1 MSTMAARR
9 TVIATSARA
18 LGAAL
23 TLGAGV
29 ALVAGAVLIPL
40 PSHSVGVPSVEVA
53 PTPLP
58 QSLVCAGSLLQL
70 SNGGG
75 TDATSA
81 SGIGSPKRSSGASEA
96 DVDIEQSPLAAP
108 DNTTATDETVPTV
121 VTAPDADP
129 GVLLAAAQSVA
140 VSQEDVAGLA
150 ATNCAEARADT
161 WLVGGATTVGRTSFV
176 LLSNPSDV
184 TADVDLTFFAETGQL
199 DAPGSTGITV
209 EANSQ
214 RVFSLAGFAPNAKYP
229 AVHVVSTGGYVA
241 ASLQQTVIRG
251 LEPGGV
257 ELVGPTVAPSTEL
270 IIPGVKI
277 TGTSAIAQRLSAD
290 GYADLQAALRVYV
303 PGSSDATI
311 TVSVAS
317 ESSGSADGSYSLS
330 ASAGVVSE
338 LPLKDLPDGT
348 YSVTLESTEP
358 IVASARTSALSS
370 GAVDFAWNQ
379 AAAPLDDEVLVPIGP
394 GPSPRI
400 HLANSG
406 TVETSVTLR
415 TASGNEVTIVV
426 PAGGTKGLEAQ
437 PNTVYTAT
445 MTEAVSISVGYSS
458 DGQLSA
464 YTVAAPS
471 ELAAPIVVYP

>member
-9 TVIATSARA
+9 TVLVTSARA
-18 LGAAL
+18 LGAVL

-40 PSHSVGVPSVEVA
+40 PSHSVAAPSIEVA

-58 QSLVCAGSLLQL
+58 QSLVCPGSLLQL

-75 TDATSA
+75 GDATSA
-81 SGIGSPKRSSGASEA
+81 SGVGSVTRSSGATEA
-96 DVDIEQSPLAAP
+96 DVDIEQSPLAAA
-108 DNTTATDETVPTV
+108 DNSTVTDPTAPTL

-129 GVLLAAAQSVA
+129 GVLVGAAQSVS
-140 VSQEDVAGLA
+140 VSQEDIAGLA
-150 ATNCAEARADT
+150 STNCAEAQAET

-184 TADVDLTFFAETGQL
+184 TADVDLTFFAENGRL

-209 EANSQ
+209 AAKSQ

-229 AVHVVSTGGYVA
+229 VVQVVSKGGYVA

-257 ELVGPTVAPSTEL
+257 ELAGPTAAPATEMVFA
-270 IIPGVKI
+270 GVKI
-277 TGTSAIAQRLSAD
+277 AGTSAIAERLSAD

-303 PGSSDATI
+303 PGTSDATI

-317 ESSGSADGSYSLS
+317 ESSGSPDGSYTLS
-330 ASAGVVSE
+330 AAGGVVSE

-348 YSVTLESTEP
+348 YSVTLDSSEP
-358 IVASARTSALSS
+358 IVASARTSALSA
-370 GAVDFAWNQ
+370 GAVDFSWNQ
-379 AAAPLDDEVLVPIGP
+379 AAAPLDDEVVVPIAP

-406 TVETSVTLR
+406 DDEVTVTLR
-415 TASGNEVTIVV
+415 SASGTEVEIVV

-437 PNTVYTAT
+437 PSTVYTAT
-445 MTEAVSISVGYSS
+445 MTDPVSIGVGYSR

>member
-9 TVIATSARA
+9 TVLATTARA

-29 ALVAGAVLIPL
+29 ALVAGAVLVPL
-40 PSHSVGVPSVEVA
+40 PSYSTEVSSVEVA

-75 TDATSA
+75 GDATAA
-81 SGIGSPKRSSGASEA
+81 SGVGTAKRSVGAAE
-96 DVDIEQSPLAAP
+96 DDIDIAQTPLAAP
-108 DNTTATDETVPTV
+108 DNSTVTDETAPTL

-129 GVLLAAAQSVA
+129 GVLVAAAQSIGI
-140 VSQEDVAGLA
+140 SQEDIAGLA
-150 ATNCAEARADT
+150 TTNCAEAQAET

-184 TADVDLTFFAETGQL
+184 TADVDLAFFAENGRL

-209 EANSQ
+209 PAKSQ

-229 AVHVVSTGGYVA
+229 VVQVVSTGGYVA

-257 ELVGPTVAPSTEL
+257 ELSGPTAAPSTDL
-270 IIPGVKI
+270 VFAGVQI
-277 TGTSAIAQRLSAD
+277 AGTSAIAERLSAD
-290 GYADLQAALRVYV
+290 GYADLQAAVRVYV
-303 PGSSDATI
+303 PGTADATI

-317 ESSGSADGSYSLS
+317 ESSGSADGSYTLS
-330 ASAGVVSE
+330 APGGVVSE

-348 YSVTLESTEP
+348 YSVTLDSTQP
-358 IVASARTSALSS
+358 IVASARTSVLAS
-370 GAVDFAWNQ
+370 GAVDFSWNQ
-379 AAAPLDDEVLVPIGP
+379 AATPLDDEALVPIAP

-406 TVETSVTLR
+406 DDDATVTLR
-415 TASGNEVTIVV
+415 TASGAEVKIVV

-437 PNTVYTAT
+437 PSTVYTAT
-445 MTEAVSISVGYSS
+445 MTDAVSIGVGYSS
-458 DGQLSA
+458 NGQLSA
-464 YTVAAPS
+464 YTIAPPS

>member
-1 MSTMAARR
+1 MAARR

-23 TLGAGV
+23 TLGAGA

-40 PSHSVGVPSVEVA
+40 PSHTVGSPSVEVE

-70 SNGGG
+70 SNGAGG
-75 TDATSA
+75 DATAA
-81 SGIGSPKRSSGASEA
+81 SGIGSPQRSSGAGEA
-96 DVDIEQSPLAAP
+96 GVEIVQSALAAP
-108 DNTTATDETVPTV
+108 DNSTATDETAPTV

-129 GVLLAAAQSVA
+129 GVLVAAAQSVA
-140 VSQEDVAGLA
+140 VTQEDAAGLA
-150 ATNCAEARADT
+150 STNCAEAEADS

-176 LLSNPSDV
+176 LLSNPSEV
-184 TADVDLTFFAETGQL
+184 TADVDLEFFTEAGRV

-209 EANSQ
+209 PAQSQ

-229 AVHVVSTGGYVA
+229 VVHVVSTGGYVA
-241 ASLQQTVIRG
+241 AALQQTVIRG

-257 ELVGPTVAPSTEL
+257 ELAGPTAAPSTDAVFA
-270 IIPGVKI
+270 GVKI
-277 TGTSAIAQRLSAD
+277 AGTSAIAERLSAD

-303 PGSSDATI
+303 PGDDDATI

-317 ESSGSADGSYSLS
+317 ESSGSADGSYTVS
-330 ASAGVVSE
+330 ATAGVVSE
-338 LPLKDLPDGT
+338 IPLKDLPDGS
-348 YSVTLESTEP
+348 YSVTLESTQP
-358 IVASARTSALSS
+358 IVASARTSALSA
-370 GAVDFAWNQ
+370 GAVDFSWNQ
-379 AAAPLDDEVLVPIGP
+379 AAAPLDDEALVPIAP

-406 TVETSVTLR
+406 DDDASVTLR
-415 TASGNEVTIVV
+415 TGSGAPVTIVV

-437 PNTVYTAT
+437 PNTVYSAT
-445 MTEAVSISVGYSS
+445 MTEPVSIGVGYSS
-458 DGQLSA
+458 DGRLSA

-471 ELAAPIVVYP
+471 ELAASITVYP

>member
-1 MSTMAARR
+1 MSMMAARR

-40 PSHSVGVPSVEVA
+40 PSHSLAAPSVEVA

-58 QSLVCAGSLLQL
+58 QALVCAGSLLQL
-70 SNGGG
+70 SNGAGA
-75 TDATSA
+75 DATSA
-81 SGIGSPKRSSGASEA
+81 SGIGSPKRSSGASEQ
-96 DVDIEQSPLAAP
+96 DVDVEQAALAAP
-108 DNTTATDETVPTV
+108 DNSTATDETAPAL

-129 GVLLAAAQSVA
+129 GVLVAAAQSVA
-140 VSQEDVAGLA
+140 VSQEDAAGLA
-150 ATNCAEARADT
+150 ATNCAEAQADS
-161 WLVGGATTVGRTSFV
+161 WVVGGATTVGRTSFV
-176 LLSNPSDV
+176 LLSNPSEV
-184 TADVDLTFFAETGQL
+184 TADVDLTFFTENGQV

-209 EANSQ
+209 PAQSQ

-229 AVHVVSTGGYVA
+229 VVHVVSTGGYVA

-257 ELVGPTVAPSTEL
+257 ELAGPTEAPSTEL
-270 IIPGVKI
+270 VFPGVKI
-277 TGTSAIAQRLSAD
+277 TGTSAIAERLSAE

-303 PGSSDATI
+303 PGSADAAI

-317 ESSGSADGSYSLS
+317 ESSGSADGSYTLS
-330 ASAGVVSE
+330 ASGGVVSE

-348 YSVTLESTEP
+348 YSVTLSSTEP
-358 IVASARTSALSS
+358 IVASARTSALSA

-379 AAAPLDDEVLVPIGP
+379 AAAALDDEALVPIAP

-406 TVETSVTLR
+406 DEEATVTLR
-415 TASGNEVTIVV
+415 TESATEVKIVV

-437 PNTVYTAT
+437 PNTIYTAT
-445 MTEAVSISVGYSS
+445 MTDAVAIGVGYSS
-458 DGQLSA
+458 DGQMSA
-464 YTVAAPS
+464 YTIAAPS

>member
-1 MSTMAARR
+1 MADKR

-18 LGAAL
+18 LGAVL

-40 PSHSVGVPSVEVA
+40 PSHSVAVPSVEVA

-70 SNGGG
+70 SNGAGG
-75 TDATSA
+75 DATSA
-81 SGIGSPKRSSGASEA
+81 SGVGSPKRSSGATEA
-96 DVDIEQSPLAAP
+96 DVDIEQSALAAP
-108 DNTTATDETVPTV
+108 DNTTASDETAPAV
-121 VTAPDADP
+121 VTAPDADA
-129 GVLLAAAQSVA
+129 GVLVAAAQSVA
-140 VSQEDVAGLA
+140 VSQDDIAGLA
-150 ATNCAEARADT
+150 STSCAEAQADT

-176 LLSNPSDV
+176 LLSNPSEV
-184 TADVDLTFFAETGQL
+184 TADVDLTFFSESGRL

-209 EANSQ
+209 PAQSQ

-229 AVHVVSTGGYVA
+229 VVHVVSTGGYVA

-257 ELVGPTVAPSTEL
+257 ELAGPTAAPSTDL
-270 IIPGVKI
+270 VFAGVKI
-277 TGTSAIAQRLSAD
+277 TGTSAIGERLSAE

-303 PGSSDATI
+303 PGDTDATI

-317 ESSGSADGSYSLS
+317 ESSGSADGSYTLS
-330 ASAGVVSE
+330 ATGGVVSE

-348 YSVTLESTEP
+348 YSVTLDSTEP

-379 AAAPLDDEVLVPIGP
+379 AAAPLDDDVLVPIAP
-394 GPSPRI
+394 GPAPRI

-406 TVETSVTLR
+406 DDEATVTLR
-415 TASGNEVTIVV
+415 TASGNEVKIVV

-471 ELAAPIVVYP
+471 ELASPIIVYP

>member
-1 MSTMAARR
+1 MAARR

-40 PSHSVGVPSVEVA
+40 PSHSAGVPSVEVA

-70 SNGGG
+70 SNAAGG
-75 TDATSA
+75 DATAA
-81 SGIGSPKRSSGASEA
+81 SGIGSPQRSTGLSEE
-96 DVDIEQSPLAAP
+96 DVDIEQSALTAP
-108 DNTTATDETVPTV
+108 DNTTAGDETGPIV

-129 GVLLAAAQSVA
+129 GVLVAAAQSVA
-140 VSQEDVAGLA
+140 VSQDDVAGLA
-150 ATNCAEARADT
+150 STNCAEARADT

-184 TADVDLTFFAETGQL
+184 TADVDLTFFAENGRL
-199 DAPGSTGITV
+199 DAPGSTGIAV
-209 EANSQ
+209 PARSQ

-229 AVHVVSTGGYVA
+229 VVHVVSTGGYVA

-257 ELVGPTVAPSTEL
+257 ELAGPTAAPSTSQVFA
-270 IIPGVKI
+270 GVKI
-277 TGTSAIAQRLSAD
+277 TGTSAIAERLSAD

-303 PGSSDATI
+303 PGSADAAI

-317 ESSGSADGSYSLS
+317 ESSGSADGSYTLN
-330 ASAGVVSE
+330 ATGGVVSE

-348 YSVTLESTEP
+348 YSVTLDSTEP
-358 IVASARTSALSS
+358 IVASARTSALSA

-379 AAAPLDDEVLVPIGP
+379 AAAPLDAEVLVPIAP
-394 GPSPRI
+394 GPAPRI

-406 TVETSVTLR
+406 DDEATVELR
-415 TASGNEVTIVV
+415 TASGAEVTIVV
-426 PAGGTKGLEAQ
+426 PAGGTKGLDAQ

-445 MTEAVSISVGYSS
+445 MTDAVSISVGYSS

>member
-1 MSTMAARR
+1 MAVRR
-9 TVIATSARA
+9 TVIATGVRA

-40 PSHSVGVPSVEVA
+40 PSHSVSVPAVEVA

-58 QSLVCAGSLLQL
+58 QSLVCPGSLLQL
-70 SNGGG
+70 SSGAGV
-75 TDATSA
+75 DATAA
-81 SGIGSPKRSSGASEA
+81 SGLGSPTRSIGASED
-96 DVDIEQSPLAAP
+96 DVDLDQTALAAP
-108 DNTTATDETVPTV
+108 DNSTVTDETAPTV
-121 VTAPDADP
+121 VSAPEADP
-129 GVLLAAAQSVA
+129 GVLVAAAQSIGI
-140 VSQEDVAGLA
+140 SQEDVAGLA
-150 ATNCAEARADT
+150 STNCAEAKADS

-176 LLSNPSDV
+176 LLSNPSEV
-184 TADVDLTFFAETGQL
+184 TADVDLTFFDENGQL
-199 DAPGSTGITV
+199 EAPGSTGITV
-209 EANSQ
+209 DAQSQ
-214 RVFSLAGFAPNAKYP
+214 RIFSLAGFAPNAKYP
-229 AVHVVSTGGYVA
+229 VVHVVSTGGYVA

-251 LEPGGV
+251 LEPGGI
-257 ELVGPTVAPSTEL
+257 ELSGTTSAPSTEMVF
-270 IIPGVKI
+270 PGVKI
-277 TGTSAIAQRLSAD
+277 TGTSAIAERLSAD

-330 ASAGVVSE
+330 ATGGVVSE

-348 YSVTLESTEP
+348 YSVTLDSTEP
-358 IVASARTSALSS
+358 IVASARTSVLSA
-370 GAVDFAWNQ
+370 GAIDFAWNQ
-379 AAAPLDDEVLVPIGP
+379 AAEPLDDDVLVPIAP

-406 TVETSVTLR
+406 DDDATVTLR
-415 TASGNEVTIVV
+415 TASGSEVTIVV
-426 PAGGTKGLEAQ
+426 PAGGTEGLEAQ
-437 PNTVYTAT
+437 PSTIYTAT
-445 MTEAVSISVGYSS
+445 MTGAVSISVGYSS